1 MKKIVVILI
10 TLAMVFSLTACGKA
24 DKDTTRCDNSNNEVV
39 VYLKWSDGEEE
50 LHPTKVSFWR
60 DYVVELTL
68 EDGSTITTGYANVI
82 IIRK

>member
-24 DKDTTRCDNSNNEVV
+24 DKDTTRCDDNDNEVV

-50 LHPTKVSFWR
+50 LHPTGISYWH
-60 DYVVELTL
+60 DYVIKLTL
-68 EDGSTITTGYANVI
+68 EDGSTITTGYDNVI
-82 IIRK
+82 IIEK

>member
-1 MKKIVVILI
+1 MKKIVAILI
-10 TLAMVFSLTACGKA
+10 TLALIFSLTACGKTE
-24 DKDTTRCDNSNNEVV
+24 KDTTRSSEDNNEVV

-50 LHPTKVSFWR
+50 LHPTRINFWR